1 MLYPETTCPTKLK
14 RSHLKINSSN
24 LTLQQNR
31 QPPKDKEG
39 NAELTHLVTR
49 GAPVSM
55 RGGPKLNSKAS
66 SINSCTYEIA
76 WIAATT
82 TCTTATTT
90 SVISVDRRLKNPSLP
105 ELAGSN
111 LS

>member
-1 MLYPETTCPTKLK
+1 MLYPETTCPTNLK

-55 RGGPKLNSKAS
+55 RGGPKLNSKAN
-66 SINSCTYEIA
+66 SISSCTYEIV
-76 WIAATT
+76 WTVATT
-82 TCTTATTT
+82 TCTIVTTI
-90 SVISVDRRLKNPSLP
+90 SVISADLLHRSLNLL
-105 ELAGSN
+105 ELAGNN